1 MTDIY
6 SKIDRAKELAVEH
19 ASCAK
24 AAKQAIK
31 NRDAALYKL
40 LENVHEIDMQ
50 LRDIG
55 KRKAKDVLRA
65 KYGNTPPKNPNDFLK
80 LIYSELRPKTR
91 SKYVA
96 VLAYAQTK
104 DPDQPLKKFVRANGN
119 TGGCIKKEKKL
130 RDAKKSRKGAL

>member
-1 MTDIY
+1 MP
-6 SKIDRAKELAVEH
+6 
-19 ASCAK
+19 
-24 AAKQAIK
+24 AARTKQAIK

-104 DPDQPLKKFVRANGN
+104 DPDQPLKKFVRANGQHW
-119 TGGCIKKEKKL
+119 GLYQEREEIAG
-130 RDAKKSRKGAL
+130 R